1 MEEELP
7 PDDIKGVSIAIAL
20 GGFGQHWR
28 HHSNA
33 NGQAVATEY
42 YDNFLSHDWKTSG
55 LLKYL
60 SLLILFNAKAAAIAS
75 ILISFLVGVLRMMAV
90 LPNLVWTELPCYA
103 FFYVVLVFWQ
113 NLLAWVRSPRMVFLD
128 KLCIPQDDEEK
139 KAQCIRGLACYLD
152 RARTLTVLWSD
163 RYFSRLWCVF
173 EIATF
178 LRHRSKPSIQF
189 LPVELSLLAF
199 LGGLAYSVV
208 YLIHGLWANVQ
219 NQNDEGPTDGLRRLA
234 GLSGLLMTVLYIT
247 VTCYNYLGLQL
258 MNKFRLLPKQLHS
271 FDARKAECLC
281 CSVGHVDPRTGAPIP
296 CDRKLIMTKIERW
309 YAVSGNTDATDVD
322 PDSCITEF
330 NNLVRKE
337 LADTFLAM
345 TAFANPVFWKY
356 IYFIVGMN
364 MPILAG
370 TLGNMSAELLPS
382 SLGGRAL
389 LAWRV
394 RWVVRLFHNILQ
406 IVGCVEIL
414 MIAWGVGAVWLR
426 DRNLAVA
433 SLILSTPI
441 TIIAFAMLF
450 VPFRLCWLLT
460 ADDSLLISAPV
471 LVELC
476 FVVACSR
483 ARGFVVS
490 SWQLFLR
497 LVAGATH
504 VATAFSACVV
514 CPLRSG

>member
-7 PDDIKGVSIAIAL
+7 PDDIKGYLV
-20 GGFGQHWR
+20 QD
-28 HHSNA
+28 
-33 NGQAVATEY
+33 Y

-75 ILISFLVGVLRMMAV
+75 VLISVLVGTLRMMTV
-90 LPNLVWTELPCYA
+90 LPNLVWTELLCFA

-113 NLLAWVRSPRMVFLD
+113 NLLAWLRLPRMVFLD

-152 RARTLTVLWSD
+152 CARTLTVLWSD

-173 EIATF
+173 EMASF

-189 LPVELSLLAF
+189 LPVELSLLVS
-199 LGGLAYSVV
+199 LGGVSYSVMH
-208 YLIHGLWANVQ
+208 LIHGLHNELVNVQ
-219 NQNDEGPTDGLRRLA
+219 NQDDEGPTEGLRQLA
-234 GLSGLLMTVLYIT
+234 GLSGLLMTVFYIT
-247 VTCYNYLGLQL
+247 VACFNYLGLQL
-258 MNKFRLLPKQLHS
+258 MNKFRLLPKQLHR
-271 FDARKAECLC
+271 FDARKAECFC
-281 CSVGHVDPRTGAPIP
+281 CSVGHVDPCTGAPIP

-309 YAVSGNTDATDVD
+309 YDVSRNADATDVG

-345 TAFANPVFWKY
+345 TASANPVFWKY

-364 MPILAG
+364 TPIAARA
-370 TLGNMSAELLPS
+370 LGNMSAELLPS
-382 SLGGRAL
+382 SLEGNAL

-394 RWVVRLFHNILQ
+394 RWVGRLFHNMLQ
-406 IVGCVEIL
+406 IVGSVEIL

-433 SLILSTPI
+433 SLMLSAPI
-441 TIIAFAMLF
+441 TIIAFAILF
-450 VPFRLCWLLT
+450 VPFRLFWLLT
-460 ADDSLLISAPV
+460 ADDSLLILAPV
-471 LVELC
+471 LLELF

-483 ARGFVVS
+483 ARGLLS
-490 SWQLFLR
+490 TSISQTAAESMHQL
-497 LVAGATH
+497 
-504 VATAFSACVV
+504 SI
-514 CPLRSG
+514 RSGDSVHSENLKQKSIDDDTESVGDFFSI